1 MHDTNVLGSMI
12 KSFLS
17 IKLFRNDEEGSTAYI
32 SLGMFVIKVVF
43 NHFVTTDYNNRL
55 LTT

>member
-17 IKLFRNDEEGSTAYI
+17 VKLFRNDEEESTAYI